1 VIDFVF
7 EDVASF
13 EFKEDIVEIW
23 IEQCVEKEIKISGDI
38 CFIFC
43 NDTYLLKLNQEYL
56 KHDYFT
62 DVITFDYSDD
72 IIVSG
77 DIFISVDRIADNAK
91 QFGVSFDYEL
101 LRVIIHGVLHL
112 CGYKDKSK
120 KDKIQM
126 TSKEDGYL
134 KELRNVEGV

>member
-1 VIDFVF
+1 
-7 EDVASF
+7 
-13 EFKEDIVEIW
+13 
-23 IEQCVEKEIKISGDI
+23 
-38 CFIFC
+38 
-43 NDTYLLKLNQEYL
+43 
-56 KHDYFT
+56 
-62 DVITFDYSDD
+62 
-72 IIVSG
+72 
-77 DIFISVDRIADNAK
+77 VDRIADNAK

>member
-23 IEQCVEKEIKISGDI
+23 IEQCVEKESKISGDI

>member
-1 VIDFVF
+1 MVDFVF
-7 EDVASF
+7 EDVSPF

-23 IEQCVEKEIKISGDI
+23 IEQCVEKESKIAGDI

-62 DVITFDYSDD
+62 DVITFDYSDS

-101 LRVIIHGVLHL
+101 FRVIIHGVLHL

-120 KDKIQM
+120 KDKILM

-134 KELRNVEGV
+134 KELRNVEGI